1 MSSIYIGTFDN
12 SMINYE
18 KAFFWSKQAA
28 DTGLAIGKTY
38 LASCYINGWGCKTDT
53 DMAIKLL
60 KEAAALGEKFA
71 IEYLNNSGI
80 KF

>member
-1 MSSIYIGTFDN
+1 
-12 SMINYE
+12 MINYE

-38 LASCYINGWGCKTDT
+38 SAGCYINGWGCKTDT